1 LAALGFDFLIIIVY
15 IINFG
20 LVLFLLQRF
29 AYKPILGML
38 EKRRQVIAEG
48 LSAAE
53 RSQQEAAQQRAEFER
68 ELARARQASQE
79 EARKAAEATEKMRQE
94 ILVAAQ
100 REAEEI
106 KTRARE
112 EAEQERQQVTADL
125 QKQAGELAMQIARK
139 IVGEA
144 VDENAQRKLLN
155 KFLADLGE
163 VS

>member
-1 LAALGFDFLIIIVY
+1 MAALGIDPILIIVY

-20 LVLFLLQRF
+20 LVLFALQRLAF
-29 AYKPILGML
+29 KPVQEML
-38 EKRRQVIAEG
+38 AKRRQEIESG

-53 RSQQEAAQQRAEFER
+53 RAQQEAAQQRAEFER
-68 ELARARQASQE
+68 ELGKARQTSQE
-79 EARKAAEATEKMRQE
+79 EARKAAEATEKMRQD
-94 ILVAAQ
+94 ILAAAQ

-112 EAEQERQQVTADL
+112 EADQERQQVAADL
-125 QKQAGELAMQIARK
+125 QKQASELAMQIARK

-155 KFLADLGE
+155 KFLTDLGE
-163 VS
+163 TS